1 MILQQ
6 SPKLKNNKI
15 HNPKL
20 WFTFENKG
28 HYELYPKVVL
38 CVNHGPSIDLL
49 KDTLIT
55 NSENNAGKMKKP
67 NQVD

>member
-6 SPKLKNNKI
+6 APKLKKNKI

-28 HYELYPKVVL
+28 HSELYPKVAL
-38 CVNHGPSIDLL
+38 CAHHGSSTNLL

-55 NSENNAGKMKKP
+55 NSEKNAG
-67 NQVD
+67 